1 MTCAVVLSRFHGKT
15 HHAIDWQESKA
26 TDLAVKKGRAIRIP
40 IATSMAE
47 AFKLDGVIAIYEAG
61 KL

>member
-1 MTCAVVLSRFHGKT
+1 MNCALVLTEFNGKT

-40 IATSMAE
+40 ITTSMAE
-47 AFKLDGVIAIYEAG
+47 AFKLDGVIAVYGAG